1 MNTPAG
7 PVVSA
12 PHGPRPYEAR
22 FLANHLVPFAERSI
36 ELAVARR
43 SGEAGESYDGDPG
56 TLALY
61 EEATRVE
68 SSVMRIIRAL
78 DLDPVDF
85 GILALAA
92 APYLEP
98 DIARRYRELQGSLI
112 DDRVLVGLALELL
125 GATGELR
132 LMELGRFH
140 ADRSLF
146 RDRFLTLEV
155 PAGARGDALVDK
167 AICVPQAT
175 IDRLLGWPRLD
186 EQVRPYCALETMAVP
201 LESVILPEKKRGEV
215 MGLVRHHESYREAVR
230 RLGFAR
236 AIPYGRGITLL
247 FAGPPGTGKTLFTR
261 AIAHALG
268 RPLLRVH
275 TARLAEAEGKIEAQI
290 AGLFREASLLQAI
303 LFFDDC
309 EGLFSKRSSQLAFL
323 LSELERFEGISILA
337 TNAPQQMDDAMD
349 RRIVYRLDFELPTTE
364 ERLQIWE
371 LHLPPEAPIAD
382 DVDLPLLAGLFA
394 FTGGI
399 IKNAVLVALNRA
411 IDKNPRAPLIDMATL
426 RAAAESQLKFN
437 LESLAHKSRIA
448 LTMRDLVLPPAEQ
461 DKIEEI
467 ILACKSRE
475 LVQNKWGFSKR
486 LVTGRGICLLFDGP
500 PGTGKTLCAEI
511 LANELDRA
519 VYRINVA
526 NVMSKWLG
534 ETEKNIAE
542 IFSRAKATQAM
553 LLFDEADSLFAKRTE
568 VQSSNDRF
576 ANQEV
581 NLLLQEVERF
591 DGIVILTTNLF
602 GGLDDALKRRIQ
614 YRVTFPRPGAV
625 ERKRIWKTLIPREAP
640 LAADVDLESLAYQY
654 EFAGGNIKNSIL
666 RAAYRAAGEGRP
678 ITMEHLVSACRRE
691 SEASGM
697 LFREM
702 VPQSEEPELS
712 IEQIEKLARAK
723 HVWRQEAQNLL
734 AASDGEAT

>member
-1 MNTPAG
+1 MTISDGVG
-7 PVVSA
+7 PGGSQR
-12 PHGPRPYEAR
+12 PGPRPFEAR
-22 FLANHLVPFAERSI
+22 FLANHLVPYVMRAT
-36 ELAVARR
+36 ELVAARR
-43 SGEAGESYDGDPG
+43 AGETVDLDPG
-56 TLALY
+56 TYELY
-61 EEATRVE
+61 EQATQVD
-68 SSVMRIIRAL
+68 SSIARIVRAL
-78 DLDPVDF
+78 ELDAVDF
-85 GILALAA
+85 AILALTA

-98 DIARRYRELQGSLI
+98 DLARRYRELQGSVL
-112 DDRVLVGLALELL
+112 DDRLLVGFALELI

-132 LMELGRFH
+132 FLELGRFH
-140 ADRSLF
+140 ADRNLF
-146 RDRFLTLEV
+146 RDHFITLEA
-155 PAGARGDALVDK
+155 PTGARGDALVDRVL
-167 AICVPQAT
+167 CVPQTT

-186 EQVRPYCALETMAVP
+186 ERIRPYCSFESLAVP
-201 LESVILPEKKRGEV
+201 LESVIIPERKRSEV
-215 MGLVRHHESYREAVR
+215 LGLIRHHETYRQAVR
-230 RLGFAR
+230 QLGFAR

-247 FAGPPGTGKTLFTR
+247 FAGPPGTGKTLLTR
-261 AIAHALG
+261 AVAHSVG

-275 TARLAEAEGKIEAQI
+275 TERLAEADSKVEGHIS
-290 AGLFREASLLQAI
+290 GLFREASLLSAI

-323 LSELERFEGISILA
+323 LSELERFEGIVVLA
-337 TNAPQQMDDAMD
+337 TNTPHLMDDAMD
-349 RRIVYRLDFELPTTE
+349 RRIVYRLDFELPTAE

-394 FTGGI
+394 FTGGV

-411 IDKNPRAPLIDMATL
+411 IDRDPRAPIIDMPIL
-426 RAAAESQLKFN
+426 REAAESQLKFN
-437 LESLAHKSRIA
+437 LENLAHKSRIT

-461 DKIEEI
+461 DKIDEI
-467 ILACKSRE
+467 VLACRSRE
-475 LVQNKWGFSKR
+475 LVQNKWGFAKR

-511 LANELDRA
+511 LSNELDRA

-526 NVMSKWLG
+526 NVMSKWMG

-542 IFSRAKATQAM
+542 IFSRAKATQAI

-568 VQSSNDRF
+568 VQSSNDRY

-614 YRVTFPRPGAV
+614 YRVTFPKPTAF
-625 ERKRIWKTLIPREAP
+625 ERKRIWKTLIPKEAP
-640 LAADVDLESLAYQY
+640 LADDVDLESLAYAY
-654 EFAGGNIKNSIL
+654 DFSGGNIKNSIL
-666 RAAYRAAGEGRP
+666 RAAYRAAGEGVS
-678 ITMEHLVSACRRE
+678 IAMEHLVSACRRE

-697 LFREM
+697 LFREL
-702 VPQSEEPELS
+702 VLKDDEPELTV
-712 IEQIEKLARAK
+712 EQIEKLSRAK
-723 HVWRQEAQNLL
+723 QAWRAEARSLL
-734 AASDGEAT
+734 NAEEGAEP